1 MSLVIQKL
9 RLQRGWSQQ
18 QLADFSGLS
27 VRTVQRIESG
37 QKATAESLKSL
48 AAVFEVEFQEL
59 RAAVD
64 EGSSQP
70 SSAPAASTER
80 PDPAA
85 MNTDP
90 VNPNPNPTT
99 PNPTTPSPTTPPTPM
114 PAPAFRAGWHDAR
127 HEYRGHRLA
136 MSDDEVRAFREVR
149 KLRGFYH
156 HLMIYIVVIAG
167 LTIFNLWKTPERL
180 WVLGPALGWG
190 IGILA
195 HGLSVFGGGRIFG
208 PEWERRQIEK
218 RLGRKLALM
227 LGAGFAFG
235 LAMPGDVWAQA
246 QARSMSTSA
255 PSLGDILAHAPV
267 WVWAVFVVL
276 LVVGLRLSRTST
288 SRPAVSI
295 VVSLGLLAWSLSGV
309 VGAFGAHVLPLA
321 AWAAGL
327 VVAAALGRRMFAPDG
342 LRLAAGGAR
351 VQVPGSWIPLIA
363 MMGIFVLRFSN
374 GVVTGAH
381 LPLGANAAYA
391 PVMAAL
397 LGACSGLFVAR
408 AWCIVG
414 FARAQRVNVVR
425 AVA

>member
-64 EGSSQP
+64 QGMQP
-70 SSAPAASTER
+70 EPAAEALPEP

-85 MNTDP
+85 MNVDPATHP
-90 VNPNPNPTT
+90 VNPVP
-99 PNPTTPSPTTPPTPM
+99 PS
-114 PAPAFRAGWHDAR
+114 AAYGAHREHR
-127 HEYRGHRLA
+127 HRERLLA

-149 KLRGFYH
+149 KLRGFLH
-156 HLMIYIVVIAG
+156 HLMIYVIVITG

-195 HGLSVFGGGRIFG
+195 HALSVFGGGRVFG

-218 RLGRKLALM
+218 RLGRKLALV
-227 LGAGFAFG
+227 LGAGFAFV
-235 LAMPGDVWAQA
+235 AAAPDVQA
-246 QARSMSTSA
+246 QAMTAAGA
-255 PSLGDILAHAPV
+255 PGLADILVRVPV
-267 WVWAVFVVL
+267 WVWVVFVVL
-276 LVVGLRLSRTST
+276 LVVGLRLSRPMT
-288 SRPAVSI
+288 SRPAVSMA
-295 VVSLGLLAWSLSGV
+295 VSIGLLALSLSGV
-309 VGAFGAHVLPLA
+309 LGNFGTNAQTLL

-327 VVAAALGRRMFAPDG
+327 VAALVLGARLVASDG
-342 LRLAAGGAR
+342 LRIASARR
-351 VQVPGSWIPLIA
+351 VQVPGSWVPMVA
-363 MMGIFVLRFSN
+363 MMGIFLLRFVN
-374 GVVTGAH
+374 GVVTGAK
-381 LPLGANAAYA
+381 LPLAAHAAYA
-391 PVMAAL
+391 PVMAGL
-397 LGACSGLFVAR
+397 LGALGGLFLAR
-408 AWCIVG
+408 ALGIVR
-414 FARAQRVNVVR
+414 FARAQRGLR
-425 AVA
+425 AAAASPV

>member
-48 AAVFEVEFQEL
+48 ASVFEVEFQEL
-59 RAAVD
+59 RAAMG
-64 EGSSQP
+64 EGLQP
-70 SSAPAASTER
+70 SSAAQAPTER

-85 MNTDP
+85 MNPDP
-90 VNPNPNPTT
+90 IVPT
-99 PNPTTPSPTTPPTPM
+99 PAPPPTM
-114 PAPAFRAGWHDAR
+114 SSTLAADDVRRD
-127 HEYRGHRLA
+127 YRGHRLA

-156 HLMIYIVVIAG
+156 HLTIYVVVIAG

-218 RLGRKLALM
+218 RLGRKLALV

-235 LAMPGDVWAQA
+235 LALPGDVWAQA
-246 QARSMSTSA
+246 QAMSTSA
-255 PSLGDILAHAPV
+255 LSLGEILAHVPV

-288 SRPAVSI
+288 SRPAVSMT
-295 VVSLGLLAWSLSGV
+295 VSLGLIALSLSGV
-309 VGAFGAHVLPLA
+309 VGAFGVHSLPLV
-321 AWAAGL
+321 AWAVGL
-327 VVAAALGRRMFAPDG
+327 AAALVVGARVVAPNG
-342 LRLAAGGAR
+342 LRMTAAGR
-351 VQVPGSWIPLIA
+351 VQVPGSWVPLVT
-363 MMGIFVLRFSN
+363 MMGIFVLRFVN
-374 GVVTGAH
+374 GVVAGAH
-381 LPLGANAAYA
+381 LPLAANAAYA
-391 PVMAAL
+391 PVMAGL
-397 LGACSGLFVAR
+397 LGALGGLFLAR
-408 AWCIVG
+408 TWAIVR
-414 FARAQRVNVVR
+414 FARAQRAQVTR
-425 AVA
+425 VAA

>member
-64 EGSSQP
+64 EGSQP
-70 SSAPAASTER
+70 SPAAEGPHEQ

-85 MNTDP
+85 MSPDP
-90 VNPNPNPTT
+90 MIPTTPITTSTLTSSLTST
-99 PNPTTPSPTTPPTPM
+99 PNPTPNPTPM
-114 PAPAFRAGWHDAR
+114 PAADDAR
-127 HEYRGHRLA
+127 HDYRGHRLA
-136 MSDDEVRAFREVR
+136 MSADEVRAFRDVR
-149 KLRGFYH
+149 KLSAFYR
-156 HLMIYIVVIAG
+156 HLMIYVVVISG

-218 RLGRKLALM
+218 RLGRKLALV

-235 LAMPGDVWAQA
+235 LALPGDAQA
-246 QARSMSTSA
+246 QVTTQVMA
-255 PSLGDILAHAPV
+255 PAATTPPLGMILAHVPV
-267 WVWAVFVVL
+267 WVWGVFVALLAAGVL
-276 LVVGLRLSRTST
+276 LGRGSSRRPVV
-288 SRPAVSI
+288 VMI
-295 VVSLGLLAWSLSGV
+295 VSLALLAYSLSGV
-309 VGAFGAHVLPLA
+309 IGAFATQPLALA
-321 AWAAGL
+321 AWAVGF
-327 VVAAALGRRMFAPDG
+327 VAALTLGGRFVAPDG
-342 LRLAAGGAR
+342 LRMESGGR
-351 VQVPGSWIPLIA
+351 VRVPGSWLPLIV
-363 MMGIFVLRFSN
+363 MMGIFGLRFAD
-374 GVVTGAH
+374 GVIKGAH
-381 LPLGANAAYA
+381 LPVAANAIYA
-391 PVMAAL
+391 PVMAGL
-397 LGACSGLFVAR
+397 LGALSGLFLAR
-408 AWCIVG
+408 TLGIVR
-414 FARAQRVNVVR
+414 FARAQRGVVVR
-425 AVA
+425 VAA

>member
-64 EGSSQP
+64 EGAQP
-70 SSAPAASTER
+70 SPAAEARIER

-85 MNTDP
+85 MNPDP
-90 VNPNPNPTT
+90 IV
-99 PNPTTPSPTTPPTPM
+99 PTPT
-114 PAPAFRAGWHDAR
+114 PAPTLAPIADRAAR
-127 HEYRGHRLA
+127 ATLAADDVRRDYRGHRLA

-156 HLMIYIVVIAG
+156 HLTIYVVVIAG

-218 RLGRKLALM
+218 RLGRKLALV

-235 LAMPGDVWAQA
+235 VAMPGDAQA
-246 QARSMSTSA
+246 QGISMSTA
-255 PSLGDILAHAPV
+255 MPSLGEILVRVPV
-267 WVWAVFVVL
+267 WVWAVFIVL

-288 SRPAVSI
+288 SRPAVSMT
-295 VVSLGLLAWSLSGV
+295 VSLGLLLWSLSGV
-309 VGAFGAHVLPLA
+309 LSYFGAHPLPLLAWGVGLIA
-321 AWAAGL
+321 AL
-327 VVAAALGRRMFAPDG
+327 VVGSRVVAPNG
-342 LRLAAGGAR
+342 LRMTAPGR
-351 VQVPGSWIPLIA
+351 VQVPGSWVPLLT
-363 MMGIFVLRFSN
+363 MMGIFVLRFVN
-374 GVVTGAH
+374 GVVAGAR
-381 LPLGANAAYA
+381 LPLAANAAFA
-391 PVMAAL
+391 PVMAGL
-397 LGACSGLFVAR
+397 LGALGGLFLAR
-408 AWCIVG
+408 TWSIVR
-414 FARAQRVNVVR
+414 FARAQAMVAAR
-425 AVA
+425 AAA